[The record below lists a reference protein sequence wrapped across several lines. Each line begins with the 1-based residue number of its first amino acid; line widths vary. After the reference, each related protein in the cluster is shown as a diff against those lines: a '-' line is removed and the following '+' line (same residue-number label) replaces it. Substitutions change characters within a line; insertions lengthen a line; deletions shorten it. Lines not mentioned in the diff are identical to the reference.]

1 MKIEVSNGE
10 IVDKVTI
17 LKIKSEKITDTI
29 KLQNINKELNSLL
42 PLLDEIGVNEKHP
55 LFIQLYDINSKLWEI
70 EDAIRVCENEKR
82 FGGYFI
88 ELARSVYQ
96 TNDLRFEVKKEIN
109 LKTSSNFVEEKSYQQ
124 YT

>member
-17 LKIKSEKITDTI
+17 LKIKSERITDI
-29 KLQNINKELNSLL
+29 HKLENINRELNSLL

-55 LFIQLYDINSKLWEI
+55 LFEKLYDINSKLWEI
-70 EDAIRVCENEKR
+70 EDEIRICEKEKR
-82 FGGYFI
+82 FGGYFV

-96 TNDLRFEVKKEIN
+96 TNDKRFDIKKEIN
-109 LKTSSNFVEEKSYQQ
+109 LKTSSNFIEEKSYQQ
-124 YT
+124 YN

>member
-1 MKIEVSNGE
+1 MMVEVSNGE

-17 LKIKSEKITDTI
+17 LKIKSERITDRS
-29 KLQNINKELNSLL
+29 KLENINKELNTLL
-42 PLLDEIGVNEKHP
+42 PLLDEIVVNEGHP
-55 LFIQLYDINSKLWEI
+55 LFVQLYEINSKLWEI
-70 EDAIRVCENEKR
+70 EDEIRVCEKEKR

-124 YT
+124 YI